1 MIEASD
7 ARQPHAPEWRRHRE
21 FLRVTLIRTIGIAI
35 VSGLLIALATGRLL
49 RWPAISLLML
59 WPAFGGHWVDLLFLN
74 GLRPALPD
82 RRIIQVVARITV
94 WFVGG
99 VVLAYGVRLTAR
111 MLVHPTMTWLTWAS
125 AGALFV
131 AIELVAH
138 AALQLRGR
146 PSFYNGLG

>member
-1 MIEASD
+1 MSTD
-7 ARQPHAPEWRRHRE
+7 WRPHRE
-21 FLRVTLIRTIGIAI
+21 PLRVTLARTVGIA
-35 VSGLLIALATGRLL
+35 VVAGLLIALATGRLR

-74 GLRPALPD
+74 AVRPSLPD
-82 RRIIQVVARITV
+82 RRMIQVVARIAI

-99 VVLAYGVRLTAR
+99 VMLGYGVRLTAR
-111 MLVHPTMTWLTWAS
+111 MLPLHLATTWLTWPT

-138 AALQLRGR
+138 AVLQLRGR
-146 PSFYNGLG
+146 PSLYNGWG